1 MRHRRLAGC
10 IAFTVLAASVGGL
23 GCASAAANGA
33 RSADSPQDAEL
44 GRIRTAVETKLPKG
58 VRLVSITRAD
68 TGSIVM
74 DFSRELL
81 AAGPGPELEDAL
93 HQILTAAA
101 SVQTSS
107 ANGVKDYRVLIDGV
121 ALESYLR

>member
-1 MRHRRLAGC
+1 MGVPYAAAGC
-10 IAFTVLAASVGGL
+10 ANR
-23 GCASAAANGA
+23 AANSA
-33 RSADSPQDAEL
+33 RSADSRQDVEL
-44 GRIRTAVETKLPKG
+44 GRIRVAVEEKLPKG
-58 VRLVSITRAD
+58 VRLLSITRGN

-81 AAGPGPELEDAL
+81 AAGTGPELEDAL
-93 HQILTAAA
+93 HQILTAAS

-121 ALESYLR
+121 ALESHVR